1 MHSIKQLR
9 FGHLSFGGR
18 LDQWPILELK
28 KLQRA
33 CATHAFSLG
42 HPLLILLGS
51 GRILPAVEHEIRDLQ
66 VGARKAFMIPADQ
79 AYGPVDP
86 SLKLKIPRS
95 KFPEGTELKV
105 GFQFQ
110 DGEDNDWPI
119 IYRVTKIDGDDIYA
133 DGNHEL
139 AGVALHYDVE
149 ITEKRDASADEIS
162 HGHAHRRS
170 GVCG

>member
-1 MHSIKQLR
+1 MEDLKNGLEGLFMKQVIGFHFVLKDQ
-9 FGHLSFGGR
+9 FGTL
-18 LDQWPILELK
+18 LEDT
-28 KLQRA
+28 RD
-33 CATHAFSLG
+33 SSG

-110 DGEDNDWPI
+110 GGEDNDWPI